1 MFSPGH
7 GSTKHLHP
15 RAVKGHSVHC
25 TEKKG
30 GRVASNAS
38 GELRAALLPNSPL
51 SESWLAVGGQC
62 VCVCTRGG
70 TLVGGEGG
78 ERAGDPDAKINTETG

>member
-1 MFSPGH
+1 MFSLGQ

-38 GELRAALLPNSPL
+38 GELRAALLPDSPL
-51 SESWLAVGGQC
+51 PESWLLVVIVR
-62 VCVCTRGG
+62 VCVCTGRWRRRR
-70 TLVGGEGG
+70 EGW
-78 ERAGDPDAKINTETG
+78 RSRC